1 MGITVSLL
9 LVAAGAILA
18 FAVDATV
25 SGVDIVAVGWILMV
39 VGIVGFFL
47 SLAFWASWG
56 GFGGARRDTT
66 VIERDVERDRVA

>member
-25 SGVDIVAVGWILMV
+25 SGVDIVA
-39 VGIVGFFL
+39 
-47 SLAFWASWG
+47 FWASWG

-66 VIERDVERDRVA
+66 VIERDVERDRVV